1 MGKSSSLR
9 DRRLRFE
16 QAALPHLDAL
26 YTSALR
32 LARNRDDAE
41 DLLQDTVLRAYRSFH
56 QFSPGTNCRAWL
68 LTILYNHFR
77 SDYRRG
83 WREQLANTGDEFER
97 ELEASSI
104 AQDEGQDNP
113 EQIAAGHSTAQLIQK
128 ALTTLPEEFRE
139 TLLLVDLQELNYQE
153 VSEVLAI
160 PLGTVKSRISRGR
173 TMLRVALEK
182 LKIGV
187 GKTGT

>member
-1 MGKSSSLR
+1 MGKTSIAR
-9 DRRLRFE
+9 DRRLQFE

-41 DLLQDTVLRAYRSFH
+41 DLLQETVLRAYRSFH

-68 LTILYNHFR
+68 LTILYNRFR
-77 SDYRRG
+77 SGYRRG
-83 WREQLANTGDEFER
+83 LREQLANTRDEFEQ
-97 ELEASSI
+97 EIETLSL
-104 AQDEGQDNP
+104 AQDDGRDNP
-113 EQIAAGHSTAQLIQK
+113 EQIAAGHNAAQLIRR
-128 ALTTLPEEFRE
+128 ALASVPEEFRE

-153 VSEVLAI
+153 VAEVLDI
-160 PLGTVKSRISRGR
+160 PLGTVKSRVSRGR
-173 TMLRVALEK
+173 ALLRTALEK
-182 LKIGV
+182 MAIGT